1 MVTEREGKSGGHL
14 KTHCDEAQ
22 GIGLSDTK
30 HNGFG
35 DTSIY
40 FNDHKKCLRIL
51 DSLLLHGMN
60 VNQQCNQKYTPFLL
74 AVRLGNVFLTQKL
87 LLRLV
92 NNSKVSKDNN
102 GGIADPNR

>member
-1 MVTEREGKSGGHL
+1 MVTDRDGKQEGHL
-14 KTHCDEAQ
+14 KTHGDDTRY

-30 HNGFG
+30 NNGFG

-60 VNQQCNQKYTPFLL
+60 VN
-74 AVRLGNVFLTQKL
+74 
-87 LLRLV
+87 
-92 NNSKVSKDNN
+92 
-102 GGIADPNR
+102 